1 MATITRV
8 SRAKAAEILGVSP
21 KTLGKWAM
29 LGKGPSF
36 CKFGRARSSPV
47 RYSLEDLHRFAEAW
61 KNAGE
66 QTADEGGQAA

>member
-1 MATITRV
+1 MATMRV

-21 KTLGKWAM
+21 KTLAKWAA

-47 RYSLEDLHRFAEAW
+47 RYSLDDLQRFAEAW
-61 KNAGE
+61 KNTGE
-66 QTADEGGQAA
+66 QPANEAA